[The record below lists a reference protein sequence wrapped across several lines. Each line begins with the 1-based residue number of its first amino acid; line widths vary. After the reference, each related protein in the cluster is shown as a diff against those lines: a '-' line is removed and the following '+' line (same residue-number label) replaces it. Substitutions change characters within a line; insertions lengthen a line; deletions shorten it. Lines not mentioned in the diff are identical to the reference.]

1 MRIYWRYLE
10 SERLSALLY
19 ALALLACGYVMV
31 VIFPSITKIQV
42 AQEYFDAMPS
52 VMKAFIGQEI
62 MDITTLEGFLTVEYF
77 NTTWLLVMGVCSCL
91 FAGALVA
98 EETEKRTLEIL
109 LSTPVTRT
117 RFVASKVAGFLTLL
131 VLLALASFLGL
142 LLGMAQIGERIEARL
157 LIYAFLTGTA
167 CVATIGSIALW
178 FSCLFNGQRRAVG
191 VAIVVFLSMY
201 MFNVVAVLLEQYP
214 IVAYLSLMHYHDA
227 STIFGQQAIPW
238 PDMAI
243 LLGVF
248 SVMFAASI
256 VTFRRKEIYA

>member
-1 MRIYWRYLE
+1 MSVYWRYLE

-31 VIFPSITKIQV
+31 VIFPAIAKIQV
-42 AQEYFDAMPS
+42 AQEYFDAMPP

-77 NTTWLLVMGVCSCL
+77 NTTWLLIMGVFSCL

-98 EETEKRTLEIL
+98 EETERRTLEIV

-142 LLGMAQIGERIEARL
+142 SLGMAQIGERIEARL
-157 LIYAFLTGTA
+157 MIYAFVTG
-167 CVATIGSIALW
+167 TIGSIALW

-191 VAIVVFLSMY
+191 VAIVVFLSLY

-214 IVAYLSLMHYHDA
+214 ILGYLSLMHYYDA
-227 STIFGQQAIPW
+227 SEIITQQAIHW

-248 SVMFAASI
+248 SVMVGASI
-256 VTFRRKEIYA
+256 VTFRRKEIYV

>member
-1 MRIYWRYLE
+1 MSVYWRYLE

-31 VIFPSITKIQV
+31 VIFPSIAKIQV
-42 AQEYFDAMPS
+42 AQEYFDAMPP
-52 VMKAFIGQEI
+52 VVKAFIGQEI

-77 NTTWLLVMGVCSCL
+77 NTTWLLIMGVFSCL

-98 EETEKRTLEIL
+98 EETERRTLEIV

-142 LLGMAQIGERIEARL
+142 SLGMAQIGERLEARL
-157 LIYAFLTGTA
+157 MVYAFLTGTV

-178 FSCLFNGQRRAVG
+178 FSCLFNAQRRAVG
-191 VAIVVFLSMY
+191 VAIVVFLSLY

-214 IVAYLSLMHYHDA
+214 ILGYLSLMHYYDA
-227 STIFGQQAIPW
+227 STIITQQAIDW
-238 PDMAI
+238 PDLAI

-248 SVMFAASI
+248 SVMVGASI
-256 VTFRRKEIYA
+256 VTFRKKEIYV